1 MQSESSPGGRR
12 RSFIEGARRAQI
24 VAAAAHTVAAVGY
37 AGASLSRIATQAG
50 ISKSVI
56 SYHFAGKEDLLA
68 QVVNDFFTATE
79 EYMSG
84 RLARAETAAG
94 AIRTWV
100 GAQIDYFAEHRTTFL
115 AVSDI
120 AMNYRSTDGARP
132 FLDSAATEEAENVGQ
147 ILRRGQEA
155 GEFRDFDSTD
165 VAVIISRSTEGV
177 LGAWMSDERIDL
189 MAQKQTLLDFIDH
202 AIRKDQ

>member
-68 QVVNDFFTATE
+68 QVVNDFFTATD

-94 AIRTWV
+94 AIRTW
-100 GAQIDYFAEHRTTFL
+100 
-115 AVSDI
+115 
-120 AMNYRSTDGARP
+120 
-132 FLDSAATEEAENVGQ
+132 
-147 ILRRGQEA
+147 
-155 GEFRDFDSTD
+155 
-165 VAVIISRSTEGV
+165 
-177 LGAWMSDERIDL
+177 
-189 MAQKQTLLDFIDH
+189 
-202 AIRKDQ
+202 